1 MQRLSGKTALVTGGS
16 RGIGRAIAL
25 RFAEEG
31 ADVLIN
37 FHSSREAADE
47 VVAAIAALGR
57 RSHAYPAD
65 TANLTQAREM
75 LAEIQSSWGK
85 IDILVNNAGVLVPGS
100 LASTR
105 EEDFDRMYAVNVKGV
120 YFLTQATLPLLRDGG
135 RIINLSSIVSTMAR
149 YPDMIAY
156 AGTKAAIDAFTR
168 QWALELGP
176 RQITVNAIGPGI
188 IETDMAADFHGNP
201 MIRENLIRSTP
212 LGRVGQVKDIA
223 DIALFLASD
232 ESRWVTG
239 QHLSASGGYHI
250 SG

>member
-1 MQRLSGKTALVTGGS
+1 MRLLGKTAFVTGAS

-25 RFAEEG
+25 RFASEG

-37 FHSSREAADE
+37 YNTNRSAAE
-47 VVAAIAALGR
+47 ETVAAIQGIERKSAAYG
-57 RSHAYPAD
+57 AD
-65 TANLTQAREM
+65 TADLAQIRDM
-75 LAEIQSSWGK
+75 LDKIHTTWGK

-100 LASTR
+100 LADTKV
-105 EEDFDRMYAVNVKGV
+105 EDFDRMYAVNVRGV
-120 YFLTQATLPLLRDGG
+120 YFLTQAALPVLRDAG

-188 IETDMAADFHGNP
+188 IETDMAVGFHGNP
-201 MIRENLIRSTP
+201 KIRENLIRSTP
-212 LGRVGQVKDIA
+212 LGRVGQVEDIA
-223 DIALFLASD
+223 DIAVFLASD
-232 ESRWVTG
+232 ESRWMTG